1 MMVNEE
7 RKRLK
12 TTKCEVFSYPMHGEL
27 KTVKESKK
35 RQERYRNIG
44 LSSQPKNVIIIAV
57 PIFGFPW
64 WQVWKKDGRI
74 RRIMEMG
81 KNVKPCDGDE
91 DSDEDKDDD
100 VDDGDGDGDVYDGEF
115 YSQIWYIFVLGAAGD
130 RQGGQQVQGDG
141 GCRQGFDQTYDLQ
154 HFAIGTRKE

>member
-1 MMVNEE
+1 MVNEE

-44 LSSQPKNVIIIAV
+44 LSSPPKNVIIIAV

-91 DSDEDKDDD
+91 DSDEDQDDD
-100 VDDGDGDGDVYDGEF
+100 VDDGDGDGDVYDGDDD
-115 YSQIWYIFVLGAAGD
+115 GD
-130 RQGGQQVQGDG
+130 LV
-141 GCRQGFDQTYDLQ
+141 
-154 HFAIGTRKE
+154 HFCS

>member
-1 MMVNEE
+1 MVNEE

-44 LSSQPKNVIIIAV
+44 LSSPPKNVIIIAV

-91 DSDEDKDDD
+91 DSDEDQDDD

-115 YSQIWYIFVLGAAGD
+115 YSQIWYIFVLDAAGD
-130 RQGGQQVQGDG
+130 
-141 GCRQGFDQTYDLQ
+141 
-154 HFAIGTRKE
+154 